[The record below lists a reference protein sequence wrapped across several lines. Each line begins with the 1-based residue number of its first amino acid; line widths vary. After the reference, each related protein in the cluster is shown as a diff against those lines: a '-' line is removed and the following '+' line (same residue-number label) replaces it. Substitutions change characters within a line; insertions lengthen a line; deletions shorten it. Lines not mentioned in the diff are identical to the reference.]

1 MANTKKKHHL
11 IKNFPSIF
19 KSKSPTSSHPWE
31 WDWPS
36 CKHPKTLSF
45 RSQNDLV
52 FKTVNSIF
60 FDQPFET
67 ITTTTTTTPD
77 YSSSL
82 HTNSSDSVSAT
93 NSTPAMDSEESLE
106 TVVRGAR
113 SERLFFEPDDTSS
126 ILEKSKPIESVETD
140 ELPRSGF
147 KESLIVSIE
156 SENPYEDF
164 RKSMGEM
171 VESHGVK
178 DWDGLEEL
186 LGWYLKANWKNNHR
200 FIIGAFVDLLIHIL
214 LASSSSSSSA
224 STSSSSS
231 SSLCSNSDSNY
242 YTCTESSSSRSCS
255 SSLRSLNPSS
265 IRKELDHEE
274 EDDHDHITETL

>member
-1 MANTKKKHHL
+1 
-11 IKNFPSIF
+11 
-19 KSKSPTSSHPWE
+19 
-31 WDWPS
+31 
-36 CKHPKTLSF
+36 
-45 RSQNDLV
+45 
-52 FKTVNSIF
+52 
-60 FDQPFET
+60 
-67 ITTTTTTTPD
+67 
-77 YSSSL
+77 
-82 HTNSSDSVSAT
+82 
-93 NSTPAMDSEESLE
+93 MDSEESLE

-126 ILEKSKPIESVETD
+126 ILEKSKSIDSVET
-140 ELPRSGF
+140 ELLPKSGF

-214 LASSSSSSSA
+214 LASSSSSSSSTST

-242 YTCTESSSSRSCS
+242 YTCTESSSSSCSCS

-265 IRKELDHEE
+265 IRKELDHDQV
-274 EDDHDHITETL
+274 EDNHDHITETL

>member
-1 MANTKKKHHL
+1 MANAKKKHL
-11 IKNFPSIF
+11 MKFPSIF
-19 KSKSPTSSHPWE
+19 KSRLPGQPWE

-45 RSQNDLV
+45 RAQNDLV

-60 FDQPFET
+60 FDQPFE
-67 ITTTTTTTPD
+67 ITTD
-77 YSSSL
+77 YSSL
-82 HTNSSDSVSAT
+82 YTNSSESASAT
-93 NSTPAMDSEESLE
+93 NSTAATESEESLE

-113 SERLFFEPDDTSS
+113 SERLFFEPEDTSS
-126 ILEKSKPIESVETD
+126 ILEKSKAIESIES
-140 ELPRSGF
+140 EPRLGF

-164 RKSMGEM
+164 RKSMEEM

-200 FIIGAFVDLLIHIL
+200 FIIGAFVDLLINIL
-214 LASSSSSSSA
+214 LASSSSSSS
-224 STSSSSS
+224 SSSM
-231 SSLCSNSDSNY
+231 CSNSESNY
-242 YTCTESSSSRSCS
+242 YTCTESSSSSCS
-255 SSLRSLNPSS
+255 CASSLRSLDRSS
-265 IRKELDHEE
+265 IRKELDEE
-274 EDDHDHITETL
+274 EDDHITQTL